1 MVQPQTQL
9 PAGVLEHFM
18 GFLAAVPYVEAL
30 WLRNQRI
37 GASAGRIRAG
47 AMAMVVAALF
57 CAGIAHA
64 QTPAEILARPD
75 VQQAMQ
81 IIKTSEPHFVDEQIR
96 LCEVAAPPFHEDKKG
111 AELAKL
117 FTAAGLQNVRIDK
130 AGNVLGDRPGAEAHP
145 HLVLAAHLDTVFPE
159 GTDVHV
165 TRTGNLLK
173 GPGIGDDC
181 RGLAAVLSVIHAMNE
196 AHLKTKGSIT
206 FVADVGEEGLGD
218 LRGMKQLFGTT
229 MKGQIDDFISIE
241 PGEADRVSNGGVGS
255 YRYKVTV
262 TGPGGHSYGAF
273 GLANPIQAIGRMAAH
288 IDDIQVP
295 TEPKTTFNIGVVGG
309 GTSVNSIPFEAW
321 FEFDERSPD
330 IQSLDAVDA
339 KFKAAVKLGLDEENA
354 RWHDKVKLSVKLET
368 LGIRPAGETPMTSP
382 IVATATASIKALGFG
397 NASYGAG
404 SSDSNVPMNLGIP
417 AITIGGG
424 GKDAGA
430 HSLGETDDVTDSYK
444 GPQNALLIV
453 LSLLK

>member
-1 MVQPQTQL
+1 M
-9 PAGVLEHFM
+9 
-18 GFLAAVPYVEAL
+18 
-30 WLRNQRI
+30 
-37 GASAGRIRAG
+37 
-47 AMAMVVAALF
+47 MAMVAMAA
-57 CAGIAHA
+57 AGA
-64 QTPAEILARPD
+64 QSPAQMTPAQMLAKPD
-75 VQQAMQ
+75 VQKAMD
-81 IIKTSEPHFVDEQIR
+81 IIKSSEDHFVAEQIR
-96 LCEVAAPPFHEDKKG
+96 ICEIPAPSFKEDVRGK
-111 AELAKL
+111 ELARL
-117 FTAAGLQNVRIDK
+117 FTEAGLQNVRIDK
-130 AGNVLGDRPGAEAHP
+130 AGNVLGDRPGATPHP

-181 RGLAAVLSVIHAMNE
+181 RGLAAVLAVIHAMSE
-196 AHLKTKGSIT
+196 AHLKTAGSLT

-218 LRGMKQLFGTT
+218 LRGMKELFGVTL
-229 MKGQIDDFISIE
+229 KDQIDDFISIE
-241 PGEADRVSNGGVGS
+241 PGGPTGITDGGVGS

-295 TEPKTTFNIGVVGG
+295 TTPKTTFNIGVVGG

-330 IQSLDAVDA
+330 TASLDAVDA
-339 KFKAAVKLGLDEENA
+339 KFKAAVQQGLNEENA
-354 RWHDKVKLSVKLET
+354 RWHDKGKLSVKLES
-368 LGIRPAGETPMTSP
+368 LGIRPAGHTDDASP
-382 IVATATASIKALGFG
+382 IVTTAAASIAALGFG
-397 NASYGAG
+397 SPTYGAG
-404 SSDSNVPMNLGIP
+404 SSDSNVAMHLGIP

-424 GKDAGA
+424 GRDSGA
-430 HSLGETDDVTDSYK
+430 HSLGETDDITDSWK

-453 LSLLK
+453 LSLLQ